1 MKLIIKQWLNHHS
14 QPFQLVL
21 GRMRQNLLAT
31 ILMCCVIGVT
41 LSLPAI
47 LFTVVDNLG
56 RFAGNVESKPQ
67 LSLFLKL
74 DASGSEKSALTE
86 QLKKHPGVAQF
97 EFISKESAWDQLQQN
112 AGTAD
117 IAGSLDKNPLP
128 DAFFVT
134 PKDISPKN
142 VEKLQ
147 QEMQKWGGVEL
158 AQVDANWVK
167 RLDSVLKLGRK
178 AIVVLVALLGFG
190 LIAIIGNSIRL
201 QILTQLE
208 EIQVSKLIGATN
220 QFIRRPF
227 LYAGVLYGLGGG
239 IAALL
244 ITLGVVQFF
253 NLSITEITDL
263 YASHFSLEAPSAG
276 FALCLLLS
284 AVGLG
289 WLGAFVA
296 VNRSLTKIEK
306 L

>member
-1 MKLIIKQWLNHHS
+1 MNQWINQHS

-56 RFAGNVESKPQ
+56 RFAGTVENKPQ

-74 DASGSEKSALTE
+74 DASSSERDKLTE
-86 QLKKHPGVAQF
+86 QLKKHPGIAKF
-97 EFISKESAWDQLQQN
+97 EFVSKESAWDQLQQN
-112 AGTAD
+112 ASTAD
-117 IAGSLDKNPLP
+117 ITSSLDKNPLP

-142 VEKLQ
+142 IEKLQ
-147 QEMQKWGGVEL
+147 QEMQQWNGVDL

-167 RLDSVLKLGRK
+167 RLDGVLKLGHK
-178 AIVVLVALLGFG
+178 AIIVLVALLGFG

-208 EIQVSKLIGATN
+208 EIEVSKLIGATN

-239 IAALL
+239 VAALL
-244 ITLGVVQFF
+244 ITLLIVQFF
-253 NLSITEITDL
+253 NLSITEIADL
-263 YASHFSLEAPSAG
+263 YASHFSLEAPSVG
-276 FALCLLLS
+276 FALFLLLS
-284 AVGLG
+284 AVALG